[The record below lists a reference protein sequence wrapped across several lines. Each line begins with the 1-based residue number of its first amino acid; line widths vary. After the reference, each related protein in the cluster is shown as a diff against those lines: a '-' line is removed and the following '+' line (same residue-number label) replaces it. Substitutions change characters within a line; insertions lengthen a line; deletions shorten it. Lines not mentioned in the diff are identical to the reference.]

1 MKLESLV
8 IANQDVAVN
17 TVNAMGL
24 LVWAGDASGGFRRP
38 RPSLNFVGVS
48 VSLPPSLSM
57 YASLSFRGALRP
69 TNGWYACRDSGA
81 TESMKRCRYRE

>member
-8 IANQDVAVN
+8 IANQDVGVN

-48 VSLPPSLSM
+48 LSLPPSLSM
-57 YASLSFRGALRP
+57 YASLSFRGACDQRMVGMQAVIPGLP
-69 TNGWYACRDSGA
+69 KVC
-81 TESMKRCRYRE
+81 